1 MKITEGQTVIYAKTG
16 TEGKV
21 VKIHE
26 LDGKVW
32 AELDTTG
39 LLYEE
44 SALEPRAEEKK
55 KEVAKAIPKKAGDRG
70 DAALPEIKDEG
81 RPDGSGTVSGG
92 G

>member
-1 MKITEGQTVIYAKTG
+1 LKITEGQTVIYTKTG

-44 SALEPRAEEKK
+44 SALEPRAEKK
-55 KEVAKAIPKKAGDRG
+55 KEVAKEVSKKTGDRQ
-70 DAALPEIKDEG
+70 DAALPDIKDEG
-81 RPDGSGTVSGG
+81 RPDDSGTVSGG

>member
-1 MKITEGQTVIYAKTG
+1 MKITEGQTVIYTKTG

-44 SALEPRAEEKK
+44 SALEPRAELKMK
-55 KEVAKAIPKKAGDRG
+55 GVAKAVSKKTGDRE
-70 DAALPEIKDEG
+70 DAARPDIKDEG
-81 RPDGSGTVSGG
+81 RPDDSGTVSGG

>member
-1 MKITEGQTVIYAKTG
+1 LKITEGQTVIYTKTG

-21 VKIHE
+21 IKIHE
-26 LDGKVW
+26 LDRKAW

-44 SALEPRAEEKK
+44 GALEPRAEVKD
-55 KEVAKAIPKKAGDRG
+55 EVTKAASRKTVAREG
-70 DAALPEIKDEG
+70 AALPDIKDEG
-81 RPDGSGTVSGG
+81 RPDDSGTVSGG

>member
-1 MKITEGQTVIYAKTG
+1 LKITEGQTVIYTKTG

-44 SALEPRAEEKK
+44 SALEPRTKK
-55 KEVAKAIPKKAGDRG
+55 KEVAKAVPKKAGDRG
-70 DAALPEIKDEG
+70 GAALPDMKDEG
-81 RPDGSGTVSGG
+81 RPDDSGTVSGG

>member
-1 MKITEGQTVIYAKTG
+1 LKITEGQTVIYTKTG

-44 SALEPRAEEKK
+44 SALEPRTKK
-55 KEVAKAIPKKAGDRG
+55 KEVAKAVPKKAGDRE
-70 DAALPEIKDEG
+70 DAALPDLKDEG
-81 RPDGSGTVSGG
+81 RPDDSGTVSGG